1 MTNLT
6 FAEKILGKKAG
17 KDVSAGDI
25 VVVSPDIVMSHDN
38 SSAIIQKF
46 KKTGYDKIKYPDRIV
61 IVLDHTVPPAT
72 SKYANNHRAIRN
84 FVKEQGIKNFYDIN
98 TQGGICHQVVSEKG
112 YAKPGTLIL
121 GADSHTTTYG
131 AFGVF
136 SAGIGRSEVAAIWAT
151 GEIWLKVPETIKIQV
166 NGKLKEGV
174 YAKDL
179 ALYIIGKIGAD
190 GALYKS
196 VEFTGETIS
205 QLSQSSRMVLSN
217 MAAEMGAKN
226 GYIAPDTK
234 TYKWLKEAG
243 AEDYEPVFADKDAKY
258 ENIIQIDANEIP
270 PMIAKPHTV
279 DNTAPVQDV
288 QGIKFH
294 QGLIGTCTN
303 GRLEDLEIA
312 AKILKGKKIHP
323 DVRLLVLPASWSVYR
338 EAINKGIINIL
349 IDAGAIILNS
359 GCGPCLGA
367 HEGIL
372 ADGETCLSTANRN
385 FKGRMGNPESFIYLA
400 SPATVAAS
408 AIKGVITDPREIVG
422 GASQPR

>member
-1 MTNLT
+1 LGKT
-6 FAEKILGKKAG
+6 FVEKILGKKAD
-17 KDVSAGDI
+17 KDISSGDI

-46 KKTGYDKIKYPDRIV
+46 KKTGYKSVKYPDRIV

-72 SKYANNHRAIRN
+72 SKYANNHLAIRN
-84 FVKEQGIKNFYDIN
+84 FTKEQGIKNFYDIN
-98 TQGGICHQVVSEKG
+98 ANGGICHQVVSEKG

-151 GEIWLKVPETIKIQV
+151 GEIWLKVPETVKIRI
-166 NGKLKEGV
+166 NGQLKRGV

-190 GALYKS
+190 GTLYKS
-196 VEFTGETIS
+196 VEFSGETIS

-217 MAAEMGAKN
+217 MSAEMGAKN
-226 GYIAPDTK
+226 GYIAPDNK
-234 TYKWLKEAG
+234 TYEWLKNAG
-243 AEDYEPVFADKDAKY
+243 AGAYSPIFPDKDAKY
-258 ENIIQIDANEIP
+258 ENIIEIDASAIA
-270 PMIAKPHTV
+270 PMVAKPHTV
-279 DNTAPVQDV
+279 DNTASIQDV
-288 QGIKFH
+288 EGKKFH

-303 GRLEDLEIA
+303 GRYEDLEEA
-312 AKILKGKKIHP
+312 AKILKGRKIHP
-323 DVRLLVLPASWSVYR
+323 DVRLLVLPASWSVYK
-338 EAINKGIINIL
+338 ETVNKGVINTL
-349 IDAGAIILNS
+349 IDAGAVILNS

-372 ADGETCLSTANRN
+372 ADGEVCLSTANRN
-385 FKGRMGNPESFIYLA
+385 FKGRMGNPDSFIYLA

-408 AIKGVITDPREIVG
+408 AIKGVITDPRELLE
-422 GASQPR
+422 A